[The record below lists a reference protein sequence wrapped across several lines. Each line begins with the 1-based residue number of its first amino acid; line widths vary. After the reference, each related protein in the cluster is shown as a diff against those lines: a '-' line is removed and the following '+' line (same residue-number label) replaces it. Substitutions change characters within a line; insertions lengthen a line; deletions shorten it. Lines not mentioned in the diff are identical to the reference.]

1 MNNNED
7 FSGITFEEGDL
18 SGSKVNPLDILRIEK
33 KLDELGD
40 LVDLSFKNGSSTRGT
55 DYAEIAL
62 SYYDQSIKELNLL
75 ENLAGK
81 DSESYKSNSRKVS
94 FKLLE
99 CAVRAGSSHP
109 KYNEINDLA
118 KRISPVFGS
127 ADDFISSIK
136 KSSKS
141 FDGLKKEEAPKEKK
155 TENSKKREGKSR
167 DTSHQDSKS
176 VPEANER
183 GFISRYFEDK
193 SFGFIKDKSDNHIF
207 FHKSSITNFNGS
219 IPKEG
224 MLVSFATV
232 NTSKGPNALNVSLL
246 KNEEP
251 MYDVSE
257 ELFVIRKGRFL
268 PRGTEIIDTYPWI
281 IHAVC
286 RDPNDHEAIFKSRLN
301 KLGANAVLNVVLSK
315 ETRSESGTGRG
326 THYYTMHNFYG
337 VVARVGTRSLNGQKL
352 SDLPDLNPVIEGK
365 HSSLVSLKRTMIA
378 LTIVISLVFG
388 IFNPVAGVLALI
400 FFPYLAF
407 KIFKDHV
414 WLEKIKK

>member
-62 SYYDQSIKELNLL
+62 SYYDESIKELNLL

-141 FDGLKKEEAPKEKK
+141 FDGLKKEEALRKRKQK
-155 TENSKKREGKSR
+155 TVK
-167 DTSHQDSKS
+167 
-176 VPEANER
+176 NER
-183 GFISRYFEDK
+183 
-193 SFGFIKDKSDNHIF
+193 
-207 FHKSSITNFNGS
+207 
-219 IPKEG
+219 
-224 MLVSFATV
+224 V
-232 NTSKGPNALNVSLL
+232 NL
-246 KNEEP
+246 
-251 MYDVSE
+251 
-257 ELFVIRKGRFL
+257 
-268 PRGTEIIDTYPWI
+268 
-281 IHAVC
+281 
-286 RDPNDHEAIFKSRLN
+286 
-301 KLGANAVLNVVLSK
+301 
-315 ETRSESGTGRG
+315 ET
-326 THYYTMHNFYG
+326 
-337 VVARVGTRSLNGQKL
+337 
-352 SDLPDLNPVIEGK
+352 PVIK
-365 HSSLVSLKRTMIA
+365 ILNRYQRLMKKVS
-378 LTIVISLVFG
+378 
-388 IFNPVAGVLALI
+388 
-400 FFPYLAF
+400 
-407 KIFKDHV
+407 
-414 WLEKIKK
+414 